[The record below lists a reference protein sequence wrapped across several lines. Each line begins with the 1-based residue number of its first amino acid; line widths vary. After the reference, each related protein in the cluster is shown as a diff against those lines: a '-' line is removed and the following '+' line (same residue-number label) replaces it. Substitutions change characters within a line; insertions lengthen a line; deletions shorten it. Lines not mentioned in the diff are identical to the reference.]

1 MATTVE
7 AASEHQGGI
16 RLGPNLSIG
25 YLAAILIL
33 LGAAALWTMT
43 NSVFGPTP
51 QWSPAIGWWI
61 RWMITIGLTSAI
73 FAVKHTGARW
83 VLAAF
88 VANHTVAIGTGM
100 SGLVPMSDG
109 AINLTH
115 VVFWTP
121 AVIVLARSLRT
132 LNRRSI
138 YGIWHLLA
146 LATMV
151 VSLVFDYR
159 DAFRYLF
166 L

>member
-1 MATTVE
+1 M
-7 AASEHQGGI
+7 
-16 RLGPNLSIG
+16 
-25 YLAAILIL
+25 
-33 LGAAALWTMT
+33 
-43 NSVFGPTP
+43 
-51 QWSPAIGWWI
+51 
-61 RWMITIGLTSAI
+61 
-73 FAVKHTGARW
+73 
-83 VLAAF
+83 
-88 VANHTVAIGTGM
+88 ANHTVAIGTGM